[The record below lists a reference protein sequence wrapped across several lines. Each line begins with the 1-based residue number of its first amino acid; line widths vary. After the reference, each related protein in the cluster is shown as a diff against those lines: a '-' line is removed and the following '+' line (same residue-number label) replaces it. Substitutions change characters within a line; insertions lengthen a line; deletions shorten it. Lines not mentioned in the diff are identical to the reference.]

1 MITLQIDDNES
12 ALLKELVNKYLVD
25 LRREIS
31 RTEKKTFRE
40 GLEAEE
46 ALMKK
51 LLQQLPE

>member
-31 RTEKKTFRE
+31 RTEKKTFRA